1 MATDRGEMQEEGG
14 LTAAPE
20 GKGEAAGA
28 AEAAGRAGSP
38 ETGDATATVEATE
51 RADAAQGA
59 GAPEDA
65 EAAETSAA
73 GEAADTAGAEEP
85 AEPTVEELVAER
97 DRLADENG
105 RLRQERDQLAAALQ
119 QLRDA
124 HVRLQADFD
133 NFRRRTREEEARRKL
148 EAAEQVLRDV
158 LPVVDNMERALQAA
172 RGDGSAPPEGA
183 LEGIRSGVELILQQL
198 RGVLEKH
205 GVTPAPGVGEPFDPR
220 WHHAVAQET
229 AAERSEAAEG
239 GAGEASASEDAPL
252 VVVEEFQK
260 GYILG
265 GRVIRPSLVK
275 VGAAVP
281 RNAGGE
287 SGKGNTL

>member
-1 MATDRGEMQEEGG
+1 MVMDRDEVREGG
-14 LTAAPE
+14 GMRAAPE
-20 GKGEAAGA
+20 GKGEAPEA
-28 AEAAGRAGSP
+28 AEADRAGGAS
-38 ETGDATATVEATE
+38 EAAGTAEAS
-51 RADAAQGA
+51 
-59 GAPEDA
+59 
-65 EAAETSAA
+65 EAAETAGPAEA
-73 GEAADTAGAEEP
+73 GEPGEAPDGAEPRGSDEPGEP
-85 AEPTVEELVAER
+85 AEQGVEELAAER
-97 DRLADENG
+97 DRLANENG
-105 RLRQERDQLAAALQ
+105 QLRNERDQLAAALQ

-124 HVRLQADFD
+124 HVRLRADFD
-133 NFRRRTREEEARRKL
+133 NFRRRTREEEARRRL
-148 EAAEQVLRDV
+148 EATEQVLRDV

-172 RGDGSAPPEGA
+172 QGDGSAPSEGA

-229 AAERSEAAEG
+229 AEERSEAEG
-239 GAGEASASEDAPL
+239 GAEDAPL

-265 GRVIRPSLVK
+265 GRAIRPSLVK

-281 RNAGGE
+281 GDAGGE

>member
-1 MATDRGEMQEEGG
+1 MSVDRDEVRDEGG
-14 LTAAPE
+14 TTAAPE
-20 GKGEAAGA
+20 GKGEASGAAEGAGTARAAGA
-28 AEAAGRAGSP
+28 AQGVQAADVTERAGAAATAEDGEAPEGAETGEAAGP
-38 ETGDATATVEATE
+38 
-51 RADAAQGA
+51 
-59 GAPEDA
+59 
-65 EAAETSAA
+65 
-73 GEAADTAGAEEP
+73 GEPVEEP
-85 AEPTVEELVAER
+85 AETAVEELAAER

-105 RLRQERDQLAAALQ
+105 RLRHERDQLAAALQ

-260 GYILG
+260 GYIL
-265 GRVIRPSLVK
+265 
-275 VGAAVP
+275 
-281 RNAGGE
+281 
-287 SGKGNTL
+287 

>member
-1 MATDRGEMQEEGG
+1 MSVDRDEVRDEGG
-14 LTAAPE
+14 TTAAPE

-28 AEAAGRAGSP
+28 AEGAGTARAAG
-38 ETGDATATVEATE
+38 
-51 RADAAQGA
+51 AAQGVQAADVTEAA
-59 GAPEDA
+59 GA
-65 EAAETSAA
+65 AATAGA
-73 GEAADTAGAEEP
+73 GEAPEGAETGEAAGPGEPVEEP
-85 AEPTVEELVAER
+85 AETAVEELAAER

-105 RLRQERDQLAAALQ
+105 RLRHERDQLAAALQ

-133 NFRRRTREEEARRKL
+133 NFRRRTREEEARRRL
-148 EAAEQVLRDV
+148 EATEQVLRDV

-172 RGDGSAPPEGA
+172 RGDGSTPPEGA

-229 AAERSEAAEG
+229 AEERSGAEG
-239 GAGEASASEDAPL
+239 GAGESSSAEDAPL

-265 GRVIRPSLVK
+265 GRAIRPSLVK